1 MHTLY
6 ARDKNGCGGIAT
18 YEFFVLAYPKF
29 FTPNGDGKND
39 IWKIEGA
46 DDGSFTVADISIYNR
61 FGVLLFQS
69 DSSNLGW
76 DGLSQGKILPSN
88 TYWFKVILNGINGR
102 KIEKTGRV
110 SLMRK

>member
-1 MHTLY
+1 MNFLFWPIQSFLHQTVM
-6 ARDKNGCGGIAT
+6 
-18 YEFFVLAYPKF
+18 E
-29 FTPNGDGKND
+29 KND